1 MRSPGVGHLI
11 SKGLIY
17 LPEGAYDF
25 DAYPFTFYDF
35 AWKALKERQDDILRK
50 ETEYEK
56 KREKRR

>member
-1 MRSPGVGHLI
+1 M
-11 SKGLIY
+11 IY